1 MKDTAVVVVS
11 YDTRVLTL
19 AAVASARAATAGL
32 DARVIVAD
40 NGSADGTVAAVRAA
54 YPDVTVLE
62 NPDNPGYGAA
72 INRAA
77 ATERSAYLC
86 AMNADVLLQPGSLL
100 TLRRFLAAHRAFG
113 LV

>member
-1 MKDTAVVVVS
+1 MSDTVVIVVS
-11 YDTRVLTL
+11 YNTRALTL

-40 NGSADGTVAAVRAA
+40 NGSADGTAAAVRAA

-77 ATERSAYLC
+77 ATTSSSHLC
-86 AMNADVLLQPGSLL
+86 AMNADVVLEPGSLAM
-100 TLRRFLAAHRAFG
+100 LRRDRKS
-113 LV
+113 VV